1 LVQPPGSCEGP
12 PSPGFIA
19 ARRSL
24 VIKQPRALGWGGS
37 LAQPHHHHHRRPLPP
52 PPAQADTYSYC
63 PHYALAWHYR
73 KLNLLA
79 ELLRYR
85 ADIMC
90 LQEVQSD
97 HFSDFLAPELQ
108 KHGYSSIYKKKT
120 AEM

>member
-1 LVQPPGSCEGP
+1 LPQPRRRQPAAGSRPCTP
-12 PSPGFIA
+12 STRAPAPRPSPT
-19 ARRSL
+19 
-24 VIKQPRALGWGGS
+24 
-37 LAQPHHHHHRRPLPP
+37 PP
-52 PPAQADTYSYC
+52 PPPQADSYSYC

-73 KLNLLA
+73 KLNLLN
-79 ELLRYR
+79 ELVRYR

-108 KHGYSSIYKKKT
+108 KHGYASIYKKKT

>member
-1 LVQPPGSCEGP
+1 MPRRGPGPQQGSATSPSTAPPPAPQPPRLPP
-12 PSPGFIA
+12 PSP
-19 ARRSL
+19 
-24 VIKQPRALGWGGS
+24 P
-37 LAQPHHHHHRRPLPP
+37 
-52 PPAQADTYSYC
+52 QADSYSYC

-73 KLNLLA
+73 KMNLLN
-79 ELLRYR
+79 ELVRYR

-108 KHGYSSIYKKKT
+108 KHGYASIYKKKT